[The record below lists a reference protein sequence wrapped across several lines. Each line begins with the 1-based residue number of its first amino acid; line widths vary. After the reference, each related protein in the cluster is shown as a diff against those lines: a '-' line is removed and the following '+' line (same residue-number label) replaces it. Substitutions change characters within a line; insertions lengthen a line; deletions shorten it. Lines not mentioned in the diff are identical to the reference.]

1 MADGDAPHARLISS
15 IHEISPAEWDA
26 CAGTNNPFVSHA
38 FLRCLEEA
46 GTTTADTGWMPYHL
60 ILHAD
65 GDETTPP
72 VAVMPMYLKSHSYG
86 EYVFDH
92 GWADAFERAGGQY
105 YPKLQVSVPFTP
117 ATGPRLLVREGAPA
131 ESGRMLL
138 AAAQSATNQLQVSSC
153 HITFME
159 EAEAQVASEVGW
171 LIRTDQ
177 QFHWHNADYADFDAF
192 LAALSSRKRKQ
203 IRKER
208 RTAVGPD
215 ITFEHVTGATITEA
229 HWDAFFDFYIDTG
242 SRKWGQPYLNRE
254 FFSRIGA
261 AMADRILLIFAMR
274 AGQPGAGALN
284 FIGADTLYGRY
295 WGCLEDHPGLHFE
308 TCYYQAIDYA
318 IAHGL
323 ARVEA
328 GAQGPHKLARGY
340 EPVKTLSAHY
350 IANPGFRDAIDRYL
364 RQERQGVDH
373 EIEWMAE
380 HTPFKKS

>member
-15 IHEISPAEWDA
+15 IHDIERADWDA
-26 CAGTNNPFVSHA
+26 CAGAGNPFVSHA
-38 FLRCLEEA
+38 FFRCLEEA

-60 ILHAD
+60 VLHAG
-65 GDETTPP
+65 GDETAPP
-72 VAVMPMYLKSHSYG
+72 IAVMPMFLKSHSYG

-117 ATGPRLLVREGAPA
+117 VTGPRLLIRQGAQA
-131 ESGRMLL
+131 ESGPMLL
-138 AAAQSATNQLQVSSC
+138 AAAESATKQLQVSSC

-159 EAEAQVASEVGW
+159 EAEAQVAADAGW

-208 RTAVGPD
+208 RTAVEPG
-215 ITFEHVTGATITEA
+215 ISFEHVTGDAITEA

-254 FFSRIGA
+254 FFSRVGE

-274 AGQPGAGALN
+274 EGQPIAGALN

-295 WGCLEDHPGLHFE
+295 WGCVEDHPCLHFE

-323 ARVEA
+323 KRVEA

-364 RQERQGVDH
+364 RQERQGVEHD
-373 EIEWMAE
+373 IEWMAE
-380 HTPFKKS
+380 HTPFKKG